1 VRFLLLLALF
11 FHAGPAEGTQTEDEM
26 GTPNINTIIEW
37 VRSEYPDLPRIQTTN
52 CRPIA
57 GSSTWSQHSWSNAAD
72 IFVNTTQGNELK
84 PLLEQRFGKWIKVIL
99 WQVPGHF
106 DHIHVDTWPT
116 GRSTPP
122 CAGGEL
128 WVTHKDGTVG
138 RVFTDDI
145 PKGGDELPLT
155 QEDIDKIVAAVTPAV
170 AQAVWFQK
178 IHDAVTGID
187 RGAAFHLRM
196 AREDSRTAA
205 IRPLPGSAT
214 PQEIADAVVDEIAS

>member
-52 CRPIA
+52 CRTIA
-57 GSSTWSQHSWSNAAD
+57 GSNTWSQHSWANAAD

-116 GRSTPP
+116 GMATPP
-122 CAGGEL
+122 CAGGFL
-128 WVTHKDGTVG
+128 QVRHQDGTFG
-138 RVFTDDI
+138 AVFTDDI

-155 QEDIDKIVAAVTPAV
+155 DEEIARIAAATAEK
-170 AQAVWFQK
+170 VWFHLIQ
-178 IHDAVTGID
+178 DAVTGVP
-187 RGAAFHLRM
+187 RGAAFHLRS
-196 AREDSRTAA
+196 AREDARKAANRIIEAGPTAE
-205 IRPLPGSAT
+205 
-214 PQEIADAVVDEIAS
+214 EIADAVIDEIAS